1 MKRAL
6 ICAGLILSLTPFVAA
21 QETTT
26 TKPQDQTAVA
36 ASSAEIRTA
45 QRDLKTH
52 GFNTGPVDGV
62 MGPKTKG
69 AIERFQAKKG
79 LPQTGELDSETMKQL
94 SANTTPKSVTKSA
107 ENLGGDTKQAG
118 KDVSKGHPVEAG
130 KTFGSGAANMGKS
143 VGHKTASGV
152 DKGLDAVGKKI
163 YGTTGDDSDQTNQ
176 QGGSVAQPQQPQ
188 STPK

>member
-6 ICAGLILSLTPFVAA
+6 ICAGLVLSLTLFVAA

-26 TKPQDQTAVA
+26 TKSQDQAAVA
-36 ASSAEIRTA
+36 TSATEIRNA

-94 SANTTPKSVTKSA
+94 SANTTPKSVT
-107 ENLGGDTKQAG
+107 
-118 KDVSKGHPVEAG
+118 
-130 KTFGSGAANMGKS
+130 
-143 VGHKTASGV
+143 
-152 DKGLDAVGKKI
+152 
-163 YGTTGDDSDQTNQ
+163 
-176 QGGSVAQPQQPQ
+176 
-188 STPK
+188 

>member
-1 MKRAL
+1 
-6 ICAGLILSLTPFVAA
+6 LTPFVAA
-21 QETTT
+21 QEATT
-26 TKPQDQTAVA
+26 TKSQDQAAVA
-36 ASSAEIRTA
+36 TSSTEIRNA

-52 GFNTGPVDGV
+52 GFNTGPVDGI

-94 SANTTPKSVTKSA
+94 SAKAEPKSVTKSA

-143 VGHKTASGV
+143 VGHKTESGV
-152 DKGLDAVGKKI
+152 DKGLDVVGKKI
-163 YGTTGDDSDQTNQ
+163 YGTTGDESDQTNK
-176 QGGSVAQPQQPQ
+176 QGGAVAQPQQPQ